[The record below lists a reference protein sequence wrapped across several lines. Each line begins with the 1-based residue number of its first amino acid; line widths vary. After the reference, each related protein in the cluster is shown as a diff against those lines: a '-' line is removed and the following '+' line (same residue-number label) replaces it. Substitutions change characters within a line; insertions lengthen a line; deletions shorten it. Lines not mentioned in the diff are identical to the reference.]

1 MPSIT
6 TEYNGRLCNQIIRN
20 LCVSFIAK
28 KHNLLVQ
35 YSNFDKI
42 VSLGIELFVG
52 KNDYNDT
59 IQLIDENYFEI
70 LNNDFLFNNIDPNT
84 RHFQIKEIMDM
95 IYLYLQS
102 NDVKNNI
109 IKYNLFKD
117 KYNNNN
123 DCSIH
128 IRLTDAENNN
138 PGIEY
143 YLKVLKLCNFDN
155 LYIYSD
161 NTNHQI
167 IKDILN
173 VYKNATILDFDEIKT
188 IQFASTCKYVILSHG
203 SFSAI
208 IGYLSF
214 YSNVYYPKYEIGKM
228 WYGDMFSIPSWIMI
242 DKNDIYVNDCL

>member
-1 MPSIT
+1 MRK
-6 TEYNGRLCNQIIRN
+6 G
-20 LCVSFIAK
+20 V
-28 KHNLLVQ
+28 
-35 YSNFDKI
+35 
-42 VSLGIELFVG
+42 
-52 KNDYNDT
+52 
-59 IQLIDENYFEI
+59 
-70 LNNDFLFNNIDPNT
+70 
-84 RHFQIKEIMDM
+84 
-95 IYLYLQS
+95 
-102 NDVKNNI
+102 
-109 IKYNLFKD
+109 
-117 KYNNNN
+117 
-123 DCSIH
+123 
-128 IRLTDAENNN
+128 
-138 PGIEY
+138 
-143 YLKVLKLCNFDN
+143 KVLKLCNFDN

-242 DKNDIYVNDCL
+242 DKNDRCVNDCL

>member
-28 KHNLLVQ
+28 KHNLLVH

-70 LNNDFLFNNIDPNT
+70 LNKEFLFNNIDPNT

-143 YLKVLKLCNFDN
+143 YLHLFSFQTPILLGKKNKNKCKINSRNFTYDS
-155 LYIYSD
+155 LTFSSCLFLLED
-161 NTNHQI
+161 V
-167 IKDILN
+167 K
-173 VYKNATILDFDEIKT
+173 DEI
-188 IQFASTCKYVILSHG
+188 
-203 SFSAI
+203 
-208 IGYLSF
+208 
-214 YSNVYYPKYEIGKM
+214 
-228 WYGDMFSIPSWIMI
+228 
-242 DKNDIYVNDCL
+242 